1 MDRSQEVAVGFT
13 VSEQHFSTREE
24 ALAEIAARG
33 WHAGEYQVPAEESEL
48 HWHDFD
54 SVAFVLEGTSRTIFE
69 DGRVMECGAGA
80 RIEQPARVPH
90 RAASPA
96 YRAVFGFP
104 EPPDSMSRPINKP
117 MAELGDAPSAP

>member
-13 VSEQHFSTREE
+13 LTERHFSTPAE
-24 ALAEIAARG
+24 ARAEIAARG
-33 WHAGEYQVPAEESEL
+33 WHAAEYDVPAEENEL

-54 SVAFVLEGTSRTIFE
+54 SVAFVLEGTSRTVFA
-69 DGRVMECGAGA
+69 DGRVMECGSGA
-80 RIEQPARVPH
+80 RIESPAGVPH

-104 EPPDSMSRPINKP
+104 VPPDSMSLPINKP
-117 MAELGDAPSAP
+117 MTEWRDAPPVA

>member
-1 MDRSQEVAVGFT
+1 VDRSQEVAVGFT
-13 VSEQHFSTREE
+13 LTERHFSTRAE
-24 ALAEIAARG
+24 ARAEIAARG
-33 WHAGEYQVPAEESEL
+33 WHAAEYDVPAEENEL

-69 DGRVMECGAGA
+69 GGRVMECGAGA
-80 RIEQPARVPH
+80 RIESPARVPH

-104 EPPDSMSRPINKP
+104 VPPDSMSVPINKP
-117 MAELGDAPSAP
+117 MAGLGDPPSAR